1 MRKNGHITVTIG
13 IAQDA
18 DPRVGVPFLPAAL
31 TS

>member
-1 MRKNGHITVTIG
+1 MRKNGHIMIAG

-18 DPRVGVPFLPAAL
+18 DFWVGVPFLPAAL